1 MKPALCQS
9 TTCMSVEQM
18 CPTVQFVKQWDVA
31 IILQLKCSATILQVS
46 ISCVAQSEEMF
57 HLLCM
62 QMQMSVNWA
71 WMTAM

>member
-18 CPTVQFVKQWDVA
+18 CPTVRFVKQWDVA

-46 ISCVAQSEEMF
+46 ISCVSVSEEMF
-57 HLLCM
+57 CLRDM
-62 QMQMSVNWA
+62 QMQMSVSWA